1 MFLITYLKCYTKKY
15 ISLGNLLVA
24 GFMQLHKLALEE
36 SMSNNGESASM
47 NKRTSMSVKKQR
59 AIVYPM
65 MSRKYTAVQ
74 RARLR
79 RFEKELLKDKR
90 VVLP

>member
-1 MFLITYLKCYTKKY
+1 M
-15 ISLGNLLVA
+15 V
-24 GFMQLHKLALEE
+24 LEE
-36 SMSNNGESASM
+36 SMSNNGESASI
-47 NKRTSMSVKKQR
+47 NKRNNLSVKKDR

-79 RFEKELLKDKR
+79 RFERELLKDKR